1 MSIIE
6 AIYLLGWVAA
16 EVIRFPHRQ
25 RMKRSFREH
34 STADSRIGA
43 PEFIFDVTAYF
54 GTQVLP
60 LVCIF
65 TRWFSFADYSLP
77 PAAGWAGVVLFA
89 ACIGLLWRAH
99 ADLGRNWSASIELQQ
114 GHTLITRGIYASV
127 RHPIYAALWLWSLA
141 QPLLIQN
148 WIGGLAGLVTYAL
161 LYFTRVPREE
171 QMLLD
176 RFGEE
181 YRTYMRKTGRVL
193 PRLQPERVPDEKYRP
208 S

>member
-1 MSIIE
+1 MSVFEI
-6 AIYLLGWVAA
+6 IYLLGWVAA
-16 EVIRFPHRQ
+16 EVIRFPHR
-25 RMKRSFREH
+25 RRNNRERLEH
-34 STADSRIGA
+34 KLSESRVGA
-43 PEFIFDVTAYF
+43 PEAIFDIIAYF

-65 TRWFSFADYSLP
+65 SSWLDFANYTLP
-77 PAAGWAGVVLFA
+77 AAAGWPGVALLAGCLL
-89 ACIGLLWRAH
+89 LLWRAH
-99 ADLGRNWSASIELQQ
+99 SELGPNWSSSVELQQ
-114 GHTLITRGIYASV
+114 EHRLVTGGVYARL

-148 WIGGLAGLVTYAL
+148 WIGGFAGVVTFAL

-181 YRTYMRKTGRVL
+181 YRIYMKKTGRVV
-193 PRLQPERVPDEKYRP
+193 PRNG
-208 S
+208 

>member
-1 MSIIE
+1 MSIFEIV
-6 AIYLLGWVAA
+6 YLLGWIAA

-25 RMKRSFREH
+25 RNKRDRWEH
-34 STADSRIGA
+34 KLAESRIGV
-43 PEFIFDVTAYF
+43 PETVFDLIAYF

-60 LVCIF
+60 LFCIF
-65 TRWFSFADYSLP
+65 SSWLDFANYTLP
-77 PAAGWAGVVLFA
+77 AAAGWSGAALLAGCLL
-89 ACIGLLWRAH
+89 LLWRAH
-99 ADLGRNWSASIELQQ
+99 ADLGLNWSSSVELQRE
-114 GHTLITRGIYASV
+114 HTLVTGGVYARL

-148 WIGGLAGLVTYAL
+148 WIGGLAGVITFAL

-181 YRTYMRKTGRVL
+181 YRIYMKKTGRVV
-193 PRLQPERVPDEKYRP
+193 PRNG
-208 S
+208 